1 MLINNKKIDRISGP
15 VSFSLLK
22 PKMFIFDELKKEG
35 VRLPIFMLF
44 GDVHFSDK
52 HQCNNCT
59 CVDSSS
65 CCLPI
70 YSDEFL
76 RIIDSI
82 ATPENPVDFGI
93 EGFYAGKQKEN
104 LKNENTLKYFRTLNK
119 DIMQKLR
126 ENNAACY
133 VRELRGTKLYE
144 KYCPTKNIRWQY
156 TDPRHAPG
164 TKYSLEHLIQSL
176 EDPAYKNNLSSLFM
190 GKIPSKSE
198 IKKVINEMS
207 SKDMFYKII
216 MLKYHMV
223 TSPEK
228 AIDYFFS
235 IATPQN
241 SLVLKQFN
249 KLSKSFKDLPFWKK
263 ALSDYFLYA
272 LKEGEDKDYGKNPSN
287 DYINLIKKLRKEF
300 YELLIKNDIDT
311 LSIRLT
317 DTLFRNALTTASK
330 GSSIT
335 ENTIFMDL
343 YYIFRTFKIPGA
355 EGKNPFLS
363 LIYAG
368 DFHRKNITHFL
379 SNIIRYYD
387 IVEEVNIKGDF
398 MYNEDRQMR
407 CTYMP
412 NFNFNELALQ
422 YGVDIKNI
430 SYVAPHYVEPP
441 PTIRRTSP
449 VIPVRK
455 PTRRTSV
462 RKPTRRTSVRKPTRR
477 TSVRKSARPV
487 RKPTRRTSVRKPT
500 RRTSVRK
507 PTRRTSVR
515 KPARRT
521 SVRKP
526 ARPVRRSR

>member
-1 MLINNKKIDRISGP
+1 MIINNKKIDRISGP

-70 YSDEFL
+70 YSENFL

-133 VRELRGTKLYE
+133 IRELRGTKLYE

-272 LKEGEDKDYGKNPSN
+272 LKEGEDRDYGKNPSN

-300 YELLIKNDIDT
+300 CELLIKNDIDT

-368 DFHRKNITHFL
+368 DFHRKNITYFL

-449 VIPVRK
+449 
-455 PTRRTSV
+455 
-462 RKPTRRTSVRKPTRR
+462 
-477 TSVRKSARPV
+477 PV

-515 KPARRT
+515 KPAR
-521 SVRKP
+521 
-526 ARPVRRSR
+526 PVRRSR